1 MKKLISVA
9 IPAFNESENLRS
21 LYARLATVADSLKEN
36 YSFEFVICENGST
49 DDSMEILRQL
59 SREDPRIIVVRLVR
73 NFHMEGGMLAAL
85 SQVSGDACV
94 IMSADLQDPP
104 ELIPH
109 LIEKWEDGAENV
121 YTTILHRHGE
131 GLARRT
137 AARIFYAILA
147 RVSEYEIPRNAS
159 DFRLVSRRAYETFN
173 SLPERVRL
181 VRSVW
186 PWLGFPSS
194 NIEYERPARTKG
206 KSSFKPLVTTPFAVR
221 SILASSFRVLR
232 VFSLLALVLFVLS
245 LLAVAFTVVGVLV
258 FGVPFAGFGTISTV
272 GLLLF
277 SLLFLFLAV
286 ISEYLAIIFDE
297 VRGRPAFLVAERV
310 RGEASPDSKA

>member
-9 IPAFNESENLRS
+9 IPAFNESENLQN
-21 LYARLATVADSLKEN
+21 LHARLTSVADSLKAK
-36 YSFEFVICENGST
+36 YSFEFVICENGSN
-49 DDSMEILRQL
+49 DNSMEILRQL
-59 SREDPRIIVVRLVR
+59 SMEDPRIIVIRLVR

-104 ELIPH
+104 ELIPQ
-109 LIEKWEDGAENV
+109 LIEKWEEGAENV
-121 YTTILHRHGE
+121 YTTILRRHGE
-131 GLARRT
+131 GPVRRA
-137 AARIFYAILA
+137 AARMFYAILDRA
-147 RVSEYEIPRNAS
+147 SDYEIPRNAS
-159 DFRLVSRRAYETFN
+159 DFRLVSRRAYLTFN
-173 SLPERVRL
+173 ALPERVRL

-186 PWLGFPSS
+186 PWLGFPSN
-194 NIEYERPARTKG
+194 NIEYERSARAKG

-232 VFSLLALVLFVLS
+232 AFSLFALLLFVAS
-245 LLAVAFTVVGVLV
+245 MLAMVFTVVGVLV
-258 FGVPFAGFGTISTV
+258 LGVPFAGFGTIATV
-272 GLLLF
+272 GLTLF

-297 VRGRPAFLVAERV
+297 VRGRPAFLVAEQIGGRI
-310 RGEASPDSKA
+310 SPESNP